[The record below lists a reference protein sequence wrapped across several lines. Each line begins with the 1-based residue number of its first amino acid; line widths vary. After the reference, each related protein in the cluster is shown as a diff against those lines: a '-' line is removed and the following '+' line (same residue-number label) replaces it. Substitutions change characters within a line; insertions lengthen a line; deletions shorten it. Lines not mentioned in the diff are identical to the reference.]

1 MAVWSR
7 FLAGR
12 VIALAAT
19 LLVASMVIFLALS
32 LAPGDP
38 AVLLSGTNRPSP
50 AVLASIRHEYHLDDP
65 IWQRYGSW
73 LSDVLHGDL
82 GRSMVFDNDV
92 SHIISGRITTTAF
105 LVAYA
110 GILIIGLGASS
121 GLLAALRGGVT
132 RSAISVGT
140 TIAMGAPTFVV
151 AVGLIWLFSTQL
163 TWFPVY
169 GSGSGFADRLWHL
182 TLPACALALSYV
194 AYVSRITRTA
204 VTAELRSEHVD
215 TAYSRG
221 LPRSAVIGRHVLRNA
236 AAPILTVSGVTVAS
250 LIAASVVAEQAFG
263 LDGLGSLLV
272 QSAAEQDVAVV
283 QVVALIIV
291 TAFVVINTIVD
302 VVNAALDPRFVLGA
316 KASA

>member
-1 MAVWSR
+1 MAVWLR

-12 VIALAAT
+12 VLALAAT

-65 IWQRYGSW
+65 IWQRYWSW
-73 LSDVLHGDL
+73 LSDVLHGHL
-82 GRSMVFDNDV
+82 GRSMVFHENV
-92 SHIISGRITTTAF
+92 SAILSGRIATTAF

-110 GILIIGLGASS
+110 GVLIVAIGATS
-121 GLLAALRGGVT
+121 GLVAALRGGLT
-132 RSAISVGT
+132 RSTISVAT
-140 TIAMGAPTFVV
+140 TLAMGAPTFVV

-182 TLPACALALSYV
+182 TLPAIALALAYL

-221 LPRSAVIGRHVLRNA
+221 LPRAVVIRRHVLRNA
-236 AAPILTVSGVTVAS
+236 AAPILTVSGVTIAG
-250 LIAASVVAEQAFG
+250 LIAASAVAEQAFG

-272 QSAAEQDVAVV
+272 QSAAQQDVAVV

-291 TAFVVINTIVD
+291 AAFVVINTIVD
-302 VVNAALDPRFVLGA
+302 VVNAVLDPRFVLGRA
-316 KASA
+316 AA